1 MLKAIKDKQKRLN
14 DEDDD
19 DDDDVDKKSSDDV
32 IIKVFVDLDV
42 FNLDVY
48 VHNSDSYITLNDLKM
63 TDKVSVVFKKIR
75 AEACKERPWLE

>member
-19 DDDDVDKKSSDDV
+19 DDDVDKKSSDVV

-75 AEACKERPWLE
+75 AEACKERP